1 MTVGRGQ
8 EKSEPQEIPVG
19 AQRITGTGS
28 ITGWLH
34 KLAEGD
40 RQAAEKIWQRYFC
53 RLVGL
58 ARHKLRDFPR
68 RAADEE
74 DVALSA
80 FDSFCRGMEQGRFPD
95 LMDRQHLWGL
105 LLTITVRKAGHLV
118 RDQQRQKRGGA
129 EQAARLE
136 DWEGVLGREP
146 SPDLALEMTEAYQ
159 RLLNLLPGP
168 ALRSV
173 AVWRMEG
180 TSVEEMARSLNCS
193 TRSVKRKLGLIREI
207 WEKEVPT

>member
-1 MTVGRGQ
+1 MTGD
-8 EKSEPQEIPVG
+8 
-19 AQRITGTGS
+19 GS

-34 KLAEGD
+34 KLGEGD
-40 RQAAEKIWQRYFC
+40 QQAAEKIWQRYFC

-74 DVALSA
+74 DVAISA
-80 FDSFCRGMEQGRFPD
+80 FHSFCRGIEQGRFPD
-95 LMDRQHLWGL
+95 LMDREDLWGL
-105 LLTITVRKAGHLV
+105 LLTITVRKASHLL
-118 RDQQRQKRGGA
+118 RDQQRQKRGGPG
-129 EQAARLE
+129 EARPIE
-136 DWEGVLGREP
+136 DWPAVLGREP
-146 SPDLALEMTEAYQ
+146 SPDLAAEMAEAYQ
-159 RLLNLLPGP
+159 CLLNSLPDQV
-168 ALRSV
+168 LRSV

-193 TRSVKRKLGLIREI
+193 PRSVKRKLRLIREI

>member
-1 MTVGRGQ
+1 MSGGASKMTG
-8 EKSEPQEIPVG
+8 E
-19 AQRITGTGS
+19 GS
-28 ITGWLH
+28 ITGWLP
-34 KLAEGD
+34 KLGEGD
-40 RQAAEKIWQRYFC
+40 PEAAEKIWRRYFC
-53 RLVGL
+53 RLVGF

-80 FDSFCRGMEQGRFPD
+80 FGSFCRGMEQNRFPN
-95 LMDRQHLWGL
+95 LMDRENLWGL

-118 RDQQRQKRGGA
+118 RNQQRQKRGGA
-129 EQAARLE
+129 GQAVHLE
-136 DWEGVLGREP
+136 GWEAVLGREP
-146 SPDLALEMTEAYQ
+146 SPDLVLEMTEAYQ
-159 RLLNLLPGP
+159 RLLNLLPDP